1 VDDPTDAVAVAE
13 AIGELFANEDRRRS
27 MAEAGRLRAEH
38 EFSYDVLAD
47 RLRAGMDAAIL
58 RPAR

>member
-1 VDDPTDAVAVAE
+1 VAVAE
-13 AIGELFANEDRRRS
+13 TIGELLTDEDRRRS
-27 MAEAGRLRAEH
+27 MAKAGRLRAEH